1 MISLSPL
8 LPWRPAW
15 RAPACA
21 TLLLP
26 VFALVHFSAYW
37 LRFEGQVSDA
47 IWHQFTSTILAAV
60 TIKVAVFSLFRIYQ
74 GWSRYVTF
82 HDLAMLVKAVT
93 VSSLL
98 LLLFEHLLRPGA
110 VLPRS
115 VLLLDWGLALVV
127 VGGLRSGSRFLKESA
142 RPALLS
148 RAEQPVFIVGA
159 NDSGEALLRAI
170 RRSPRLPYR
179 VVGFLANDVAALRSE
194 IGGVPVIGLWDQ
206 MCELARRAR
215 VSQVLITA
223 GDLPGQRVRQL
234 VDQAA
239 RAEVTV
245 TVLPSYE
252 QLIQGT
258 VDLRPREVSIEDLLR
273 RDPVQLDTSRL
284 HHWLDDQVVL
294 VTGSAGSIGSE
305 ICRQLLQFSPKR
317 LIAVDR
323 SETGQFFL
331 ERELARDNP
340 QSPFELCL
348 ADLNDVPRMESLFQ
362 RYRPTIV
369 FHAAAYKHVP
379 LMETHPG
386 EAVKNITLATC
397 RLADLSE
404 THGVKSFVMIST
416 DKAVNPSSVMGACK
430 RLAETYIQA
439 RAQESACD
447 FVTVRFGNVLDSAG
461 SVIPVFREQIARG
474 GPVTVTHPD
483 MERFFMTIPE
493 ASQLVIQAGA
503 MGRGGEIFV
512 LDMGEPVRV
521 ADLARDLIRLSG
533 LRVGDD
539 IALEYTGI
547 RPGERLYEQLYGY
560 AERHLPTCHPKI
572 FVAEGEK
579 TDLAV
584 LEGSLSFLCEI
595 VNGSAARILQ
605 TLHNIV
611 PDYRTN
617 DRSKP
622 PVPVAERSGTRS
634 SLTMPPPVVE
644 EYRRETDRCWEYP
657 WYRGKPTRTRAGE
670 LSEIH
675 HPG

>member
-8 LPWRPAW
+8 LPWRHAW
-15 RAPACA
+15 RALVCA

-26 VFALVHFSAYW
+26 VLALIHFSAYW
-37 LRFEGQVSDA
+37 LRFEGQISVTT
-47 IWHQFTSTILAAV
+47 WHQFRSTVLAAV
-60 TIKVAVFSLFRIYQ
+60 ATKVLVFSVFRIYQ

-82 HDLAMLVKAVT
+82 HDLVTLVKAVT
-93 VSSLL
+93 VGSLL
-98 LLLFEHLLRPGA
+98 LLLFEHLLRPGV

-127 VGGLRSGSRFLKESA
+127 VGGLRSASRFLKESA
-142 RPALLS
+142 RPAFFL
-148 RAEQPVFIVGA
+148 RGEAPVFIVGA

-179 VVGFLANDVAALRSE
+179 VVGFLASDPAALHSE

-206 MCELARRAR
+206 MCELARRDR

-252 QLIQGT
+252 QLIQGA

-273 RDPVQLDTSRL
+273 RDPIQLDTSRL
-284 HHWLDDQVVL
+284 HRWLDDQVVL

-331 ERELARDNP
+331 ERELGRDHP
-340 QSPFELCL
+340 QSRFEICL
-348 ADLNDVPRMESLFQ
+348 ADLNDTPRMESLF
-362 RYRPTIV
+362 RRHRPTIV

-379 LMETHPG
+379 LMEAHPG

-404 THGVKSFVMIST
+404 THGVTSFVLIST
-416 DKAVNPSSVMGACK
+416 DKAVNPTSVMGTCK
-430 RLAETYIQA
+430 RLAELNIQA
-439 RAQESACD
+439 RAAESRCQ

-474 GPVTVTHPD
+474 GPVTVTHPE

-512 LDMGEPVRV
+512 LDMGEPVRIE
-521 ADLARDLIRLSG
+521 ALARDLIRLSG
-533 LRVGDD
+533 LRVGED
-539 IALEYTGI
+539 IAIEYTGI
-547 RPGERLYEQLYGY
+547 RPGEKLYEELHSQD
-560 AERHLPTCHPKI
+560 ETHLPTGHPKI
-572 FVAEGEK
+572 RVATCES
-579 TDLAV
+579 TDPAV
-584 LEGSLSFLCEI
+584 LEGALEYLQQIAEGPSLI
-595 VNGSAARILQ
+595 ILQ
-605 TLHNIV
+605 ALRKVNQ
-611 PDYRTN
+611 
-617 DRSKP
+617 
-622 PVPVAERSGTRS
+622 
-634 SLTMPPPVVE
+634 
-644 EYRRETDRCWEYP
+644 
-657 WYRGKPTRTRAGE
+657 AGSQWK
-670 LSEIH
+670 L
-675 HPG
+675 HPGADRAFDRKNLQNSSYGVHQKLPLQQIS